1 MHLLDWAKLKATEN
15 RGVKRGIKRGA
26 KRGA

>member
-15 RGVKRGIKRGA
+15 RGARRWVKRGA